1 MTFEVAQDRDQP
13 TIQNDGMPYE
23 GLRFRTECRLAGKL
37 YGQPFGLDIAF
48 RDRILGDPETIT
60 TDDLL
65 AFAPRVYH
73 AAHTPEHS
81 RKGSARHRIA
91 RHDTADRSEA
101 VADRSGTNLQFP
113 RDTSV
118 SSSLPLPPAAWIAPY
133 TEMARSNDLAWTTIE
148 QLTSAAGAFL
158 NAVLAGSAGIWN
170 PESWRWEQDMPCP
183 TLPHGRIVLA
193 SQ

>member
-118 SSSLPLPPAAWIAPY
+118 SSS
-133 TEMARSNDLAWTTIE
+133 
-148 QLTSAAGAFL
+148 
-158 NAVLAGSAGIWN
+158 GSAGIWN